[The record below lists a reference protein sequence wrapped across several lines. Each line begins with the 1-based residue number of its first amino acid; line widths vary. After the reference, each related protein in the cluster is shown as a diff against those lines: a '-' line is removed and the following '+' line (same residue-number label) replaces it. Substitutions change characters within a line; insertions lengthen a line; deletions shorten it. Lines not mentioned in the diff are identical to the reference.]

1 MIRVGLTGGIA
12 CGKSQA
18 AQLFRDAGVPVLD
31 ADELTRDLT
40 RPGQPLLEKVVQ
52 RAGSEVLLADGNL
65 NRPLL
70 RKQLFQDDHLRQD
83 IEALLHPP
91 VLEAIRDWFTQQ
103 STAYAIAVVP
113 LLIEVGWQSE
123 VDCILVIDCP
133 VDLQRQRLLQRP
145 AMDAAQAEAI
155 LKAQLSSAERLQ
167 HAHDIIDNSGSPEDL
182 AGAVQQ
188 LHQQYLA
195 HE

>member
-133 VDLQRQRLLQRP
+133 SICSVSDYCSVPPWMPHKPRP
-145 AMDAAQAEAI
+145 F
-155 LKAQLSSAERLQ
+155 
-167 HAHDIIDNSGSPEDL
+167 
-182 AGAVQQ
+182 
-188 LHQQYLA
+188 
-195 HE
+195 